1 MKTTMQKT
9 AEVKREWHLIDLK
22 DDSLGRVATRIAK
35 LLIGKHKA
43 SYTPHI
49 EGGDF
54 VVAINSD
61 LLVLTGNKLDDK
73 VYARHSGRPGGF
85 KQETARTLMSRDSRK
100 LVEKAV
106 SGMLPKNKLH
116 DLRLRRLRVFAGDS
130 HPHANH
136 FNKQKEK

>member
-61 LLVLTGNKLDDK
+61 LLVLTAILVVLADLSKKL
-73 VYARHSGRPGGF
+73 
-85 KQETARTLMSRDSRK
+85 
-100 LVEKAV
+100 LVL
-106 SGMLPKNKLH
+106 S
-116 DLRLRRLRVFAGDS
+116 
-130 HPHANH
+130 
-136 FNKQKEK
+136 